1 MLDWAC
7 LNEIPP
13 AQDVSFYIQHAS
25 LNPMIIR
32 QEIQNI
38 KHKIKNTYDMK
49 SPGRAHIRYSPY
61 TRFHCTFYCFPPRMI
76 QIEKFFGQQSFMW
89 RDNKQ
94 FQNYIHTK
102 FIFAYMLIKR
112 PECWYIRIWFLINK
126 EDLNLNQFFF

>member
-1 MLDWAC
+1 
-7 LNEIPP
+7 
-13 AQDVSFYIQHAS
+13 
-25 LNPMIIR
+25 
-32 QEIQNI
+32 
-38 KHKIKNTYDMK
+38 MK

-126 EDLNLNQFFF
+126 EDLNLNQIFFKFKSLNNLWPYLNSNHSDSKCDEDEHTNKKSYVILRKWRLWD

>member
-13 AQDVSFYIQHAS
+13 CTGCILLHPTRFAQSHD
-25 LNPMIIR
+25 NKTR
-32 QEIQNI
+32 NI
-38 KHKIKNTYDMK
+38 KYKIKNKKNTYDMK

-126 EDLNLNQFFF
+126 EDLNLN